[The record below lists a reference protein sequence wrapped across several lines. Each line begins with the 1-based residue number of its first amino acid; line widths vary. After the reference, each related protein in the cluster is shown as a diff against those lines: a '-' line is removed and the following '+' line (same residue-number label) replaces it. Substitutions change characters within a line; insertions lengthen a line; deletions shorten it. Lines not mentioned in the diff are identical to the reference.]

1 MKLRKA
7 MITTKDNP
15 YDPFDNFSQWFV
27 YDVEKGYNSC
37 AYLGRIVKTSDALS
51 EQENDKIIEEAIDEI
66 VKYDPFDIY
75 EKKIREIEEKENLED
90 TSD

>member
-7 MITTKDNP
+7 MITTIDNP
-15 YDPFDNFSQWFV
+15 YDPFENFSQWFV

-37 AYLGRIVKTSDALS
+37 AYLGRIAKTSDALS

-66 VKYDPFDIY
+66 IKYDFLNIY
-75 EKKIREIEEKENLED
+75 TKKIREIEENEEND
-90 TSD
+90 TP

>member
-15 YDPFDNFSQWFV
+15 YDPFENFSQWFV
-27 YDVEKGYNSC
+27 YDVEKGYNTC

-66 VKYDPFDIY
+66 IKYDFLDIY
-75 EKKIREIEEKENLED
+75 VKKIKEIEEKEED
-90 TSD
+90 ENPL

>member
-7 MITTKDNP
+7 MITTIDNP
-15 YDPFDNFSQWFV
+15 YDPFENFSQWFV

-37 AYLGRIVKTSDALS
+37 AYLGRIAKTSDALS

-66 VKYDPFDIY
+66 IKYDFLNIY
-75 EKKIREIEEKENLED
+75 IKKIKEIEENEEND
-90 TSD
+90 NP